1 MRTVGAAAVCGAG
14 AGATASLVG
23 VVETAALKFNT
34 AGRERLD
41 RRGTA
46 ARA

>member
-1 MRTVGAAAVCGAG
+1 MRAVGAAAAGGAG
-14 AGATASLVG
+14 AGAAASLVG
-23 VVETAALKFNT
+23 VVETAAIELNT
-34 AGRERLD
+34 AGRERLG